1 MENQSIIII
10 DDYKLLSMGIVDMLL
25 KTYNFNVAKEGD
37 SKIIYKKE
45 I

>member
-1 MENQSIIII
+1 
-10 DDYKLLSMGIVDMLL
+10 VDMLL